1 MVMSETCQWIG
12 KNIVRSADEKKLQ
25 ESIESYIGSRDMTE
39 IMLKNVVKHYTINQ
53 PVNLR
58 FCLNAALFC
67 WDLPVVEDRDPSRE
81 KGPYGNCEK
90 YRPWSAWA
98 VRAG

>member
-1 MVMSETCQWIG
+1 ML
-12 KNIVRSADEKKLQ
+12 KLSRLSDSQ
-25 ESIESYIGSRDMTE
+25 ESMESCIGRRDMTE
-39 IMLKNVVKHYTINQ
+39 IMLKNVTVNQ

-58 FCLNAALFC
+58 FCLNTELFSG
-67 WDLPVVEDRDPSRE
+67 DLPVVGDTETHHAI

-90 YRPWSAWA
+90 YRPWSACA